1 MIEGRV
7 SHHAF
12 SCKDCIVN
20 NHSEDELPP
29 IIQEFIKKLSK
40 KIDKAL
46 EFTKEKN
53 ITKTNNLVELLFKV
67 TFPGKIKRIYR
78 TYAGAIM
85 QIKLDGLKWI
95 ERNSFKNSRKNKSIS

>member
-1 MIEGRV
+1 MKYYHKLYDKLE
-7 SHHAF
+7 
-12 SCKDCIVN
+12 
-20 NHSEDELPP
+20 ELPP
-29 IIQEFIKKLSK
+29 IIKDFIKKLSK
-40 KIDKAL
+40 KINKVLNYLND
-46 EFTKEKN
+46 KN
-53 ITKTNNLVELLFKV
+53 IPKTNNLVELLFKV